1 MRKYMVWGTKDERL
15 WEPLGTVEASSHDQA
30 QDTAAEQVPGYVAYG
45 SLPFGNW
52 RAGKPTTYTKRE
64 WSEFDVTTTGQL
76 TVEDEL
82 EAKDEDDLVKRAEG
96 ALAKKAQEKE

>member
-1 MRKYMVWGTKDERL
+1 MRKYMVWGTKDEKL
-15 WEPLGTVEASSHDQA
+15 WEPIGTVEAASHDQA
-30 QDTAAEQVPGYVAYG
+30 QDTAAEQVPGFVAYG

-64 WSEFDVTTTGQL
+64 WSEFDITSTGQL

-82 EAKDEDDLVKRAEG
+82 EAPQDDLVARAED
-96 ALAKKAQEKE
+96 ALAKKAQEK